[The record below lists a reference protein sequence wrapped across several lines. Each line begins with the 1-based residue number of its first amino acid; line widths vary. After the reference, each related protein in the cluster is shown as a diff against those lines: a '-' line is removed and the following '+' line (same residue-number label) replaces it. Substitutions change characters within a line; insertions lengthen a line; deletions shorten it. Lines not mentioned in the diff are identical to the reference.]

1 MGENKHIKELDN
13 FSKKYI
19 KDIDTEKLSPEFTS
33 ELMKKIQVLNV
44 YKVQSFTPLIS
55 KKVWFLIGFLLVAIL
70 SIPFNSNKE
79 SILSVPKLDVT
90 FLNKFQLS
98 NLFESVSISNTTF
111 SIICLFGFMIF
122 IQFIYLKKYFESRI
136 N

>member
-111 SIICLFGFMIF
+111 SIIFLFGFMIF

>member
-1 MGENKHIKELDN
+1 MGENKHIKELDD

-33 ELMKKIQVLNV
+33 ELMKKIQVLHV
-44 YKVQSFTPLIS
+44 YKVQPFTPLIS
-55 KKVWFLIGFLLVAIL
+55 KKVWFLIGLLLVALL
-70 SIPFNSNKE
+70 SIPFNSNEE
-79 SILSVPKLDVT
+79 SILSVSELDVT

-98 NLFESVSISNTTF
+98 NLIESVSISNTTF
-111 SIICLFGFMIF
+111 SIICLFGLMIF

-136 N
+136 H

>member
-1 MGENKHIKELDN
+1 MGENKHIKELDD

-44 YKVQSFTPLIS
+44 YKVQPFTPLIS
-55 KKVWFLIGFLLVAIL
+55 KKVWFLIGLLLVAIL
-70 SIPFNSNKE
+70 SIPFNSNEE
-79 SILSVPKLDVT
+79 SILSVPELGVT

-111 SIICLFGFMIF
+111 SIICLFGLMIF

-136 N
+136 H

>member
-1 MGENKHIKELDN
+1 MGENKHIKELDD

-33 ELMKKIQVLNV
+33 ELMKKIQVLHV
-44 YKVQSFTPLIS
+44 YKVQNFTPLIS
-55 KKVWFLIGFLLVAIL
+55 KKVWFLIGLLLVAIL
-70 SIPFNSNKE
+70 SIPFNSNEE
-79 SILSVPKLDVT
+79 SILSVPELDVT

-98 NLFESVSISNTTF
+98 NLIESVSISNTTF
-111 SIICLFGFMIF
+111 SIICLFGLMIF

-136 N
+136 H

>member
-1 MGENKHIKELDN
+1 MGENKHIKELDD

-44 YKVQSFTPLIS
+44 YKVQPFTPLIS
-55 KKVWFLIGFLLVAIL
+55 KKVWFLIGLLLVAIL
-70 SIPFNSNKE
+70 SIPFNSNEE
-79 SILSVPKLDVT
+79 SILSVPELDVT

-98 NLFESVSISNTTF
+98 NLIESVSISNTTF
-111 SIICLFGFMIF
+111 SIICLFGLMIF

-136 N
+136 H

>member
-19 KDIDTEKLSPEFTS
+19 KDIDTEILSPEFTS

-44 YKVQSFTPLIS
+44 YKVQPFKPLIS

-70 SIPFNSNKE
+70 SIPFNSNEE
-79 SILSVPKLDVT
+79 SILSVPELDVT

-98 NLFESVSISNTTF
+98 NLIESVSISNTTF

>member
-1 MGENKHIKELDN
+1 MGENKHIKELDD

-44 YKVQSFTPLIS
+44 YKVQPFTPLIS
-55 KKVWFLIGFLLVAIL
+55 KKVWFLIGLLLVAIL
-70 SIPFNSNKE
+70 SIPFNSNEE
-79 SILSVPKLDVT
+79 SILSVPELDVT

-111 SIICLFGFMIF
+111 SIICLFGLMIF

-136 N
+136 H

>member
-19 KDIDTEKLSPEFTS
+19 KDIDTEILSPEFTS

-44 YKVQSFTPLIS
+44 YKVQPFTPLIS

-70 SIPFNSNKE
+70 SIPFNSNEE
-79 SILSVPKLDVT
+79 SILSVPELDVT

-98 NLFESVSISNTTF
+98 NLIESVSISNTTF
-111 SIICLFGFMIF
+111 SIICLFGLMIF
-122 IQFIYLKKYFESRI
+122 IQFIYLKKYFESRMH
-136 N
+136 

>member
-70 SIPFNSNKE
+70 SIPFSSNKE

>member
-1 MGENKHIKELDN
+1 MGENKHIKELED

-44 YKVQSFTPLIS
+44 YKVQPFKPLIS

-70 SIPFNSNKE
+70 SIPFNSNEE
-79 SILSVPKLDVT
+79 SILSVPELDVT

-98 NLFESVSISNTTF
+98 NLIESVSISNTTF

>member
-44 YKVQSFTPLIS
+44 YKVQPFTPLIS

-70 SIPFNSNKE
+70 SIPFNSNEE
-79 SILSVPKLDVT
+79 SILSVPELDVT

>member
-1 MGENKHIKELDN
+1 MGENKHIKELDD

-44 YKVQSFTPLIS
+44 YKVQPFTPLIS
-55 KKVWFLIGFLLVAIL
+55 KKVWFLIGLLLVAIL
-70 SIPFNSNKE
+70 SIPFNSNEE
-79 SILSVPKLDVT
+79 SILSVPELDVT
-90 FLNKFQLS
+90 FLNKFQIS
-98 NLFESVSISNTTF
+98 NLIESVSISNTTF
-111 SIICLFGFMIF
+111 SIICLFGLMIF

-136 N
+136 H

>member
-70 SIPFNSNKE
+70 SIPFNSNEE
-79 SILSVPKLDVT
+79 SILSVPELDVT

>member
-1 MGENKHIKELDN
+1 MGENKHIKELDD

-44 YKVQSFTPLIS
+44 YKVQPFTPLIS
-55 KKVWFLIGFLLVAIL
+55 KKVWFLIGLLLVAIL
-70 SIPFNSNKE
+70 SIPFNSNEE
-79 SILSVPKLDVT
+79 SILSVPELGVT
-90 FLNKFQLS
+90 FLNKFQFS

-111 SIICLFGFMIF
+111 SIICLFGLMIF

-136 N
+136 H

>member
-1 MGENKHIKELDN
+1 MGENKHIKELDD

-44 YKVQSFTPLIS
+44 YKVQPFTPLIS
-55 KKVWFLIGFLLVAIL
+55 KKVWFLIGLLLVAIL
-70 SIPFNSNKE
+70 SISFNSNEE
-79 SILSVPKLDVT
+79 SILSVPELDVT

-98 NLFESVSISNTTF
+98 NLIESVSISNTTF
-111 SIICLFGFMIF
+111 SIICLFGLMIF

-136 N
+136 H

>member
-1 MGENKHIKELDN
+1 MGENKHIKELDD

-33 ELMKKIQVLNV
+33 ELMKKIQVLDV
-44 YKVQSFTPLIS
+44 YKVQPFTPLIS
-55 KKVWFLIGFLLVAIL
+55 KKVWFLIGLLLVAIL
-70 SIPFNSNKE
+70 SIPFNSNEE
-79 SILSVPKLDVT
+79 SILSVPELDVT

-111 SIICLFGFMIF
+111 SIICLFGLMIF

-136 N
+136 H

>member
-1 MGENKHIKELDN
+1 MGENKHIKELDD

-44 YKVQSFTPLIS
+44 YKVQAFTPLIS
-55 KKVWFLIGFLLVAIL
+55 KKVWFLIGLLLVAIL
-70 SIPFNSNKE
+70 SIPFNSNEE
-79 SILSVPKLDVT
+79 SILSVPELDVT

-111 SIICLFGFMIF
+111 SIICLFGLMIF

-136 N
+136 H

>member
-1 MGENKHIKELDN
+1 MGENKHIKELDD

-33 ELMKKIQVLNV
+33 ELMKKIQVLHV
-44 YKVQSFTPLIS
+44 YKVQTFTPLIS
-55 KKVWFLIGFLLVAIL
+55 KKVWFLIGLLLVAIL
-70 SIPFNSNKE
+70 SIPFNSNEE
-79 SILSVPKLDVT
+79 SILSVPELDVT

-111 SIICLFGFMIF
+111 SIICLFGLMIF

-136 N
+136 H

>member
-70 SIPFNSNKE
+70 YIPFNSNKE

>member
-1 MGENKHIKELDN
+1 MID
-13 FSKKYI
+13 KYF
-19 KDIDTEKLSPEFTS
+19 L
-33 ELMKKIQVLNV
+33 
-44 YKVQSFTPLIS
+44 PLIHSLVDHGWKGQWDIIDNRIELKTHPVKS
-55 KKVWFLIGFLLVAIL
+55 KITYNDALRIMLCIGIQL
-70 SIPFNSNKE
+70 SALHSNEE
-79 SILSVPKLDVT
+79 SILSVPELDVT

>member
-1 MGENKHIKELDN
+1 MGENKHIKELDD

-44 YKVQSFTPLIS
+44 YKVQAFTPLIS
-55 KKVWFLIGFLLVAIL
+55 KKVWFLIGLLLVAIL
-70 SIPFNSNKE
+70 SIPFNSNEE
-79 SILSVPKLDVT
+79 SILSVPELDVT

-98 NLFESVSISNTTF
+98 NLIESVSISNTTF
-111 SIICLFGFMIF
+111 SIICLFGLMIF

-136 N
+136 H

>member
-1 MGENKHIKELDN
+1 MGENKHIKELDD

-33 ELMKKIQVLNV
+33 ELMKKIQLLNV
-44 YKVQSFTPLIS
+44 YKVQAFTPLIS
-55 KKVWFLIGFLLVAIL
+55 KKVWFLIGLLLVAIL
-70 SIPFNSNKE
+70 SIPFNSNEE
-79 SILSVPKLDVT
+79 SILSVPELDVT

-98 NLFESVSISNTTF
+98 NLIESVSISNTTF
-111 SIICLFGFMIF
+111 SIICLFGLMIF

-136 N
+136 H

>member
-1 MGENKHIKELDN
+1 MGENKHIKELDD

-44 YKVQSFTPLIS
+44 YKVQTFTPLIS
-55 KKVWFLIGFLLVAIL
+55 KKVWFLIGLLLVAIL
-70 SIPFNSNKE
+70 SIPFNSNEE
-79 SILSVPKLDVT
+79 SILSVPELDVT

-98 NLFESVSISNTTF
+98 NLIESVSISNTTF
-111 SIICLFGFMIF
+111 SIICLFGLMIF

-136 N
+136 H

>member
-19 KDIDTEKLSPEFTS
+19 KDIDTEILSPEFTS

-44 YKVQSFTPLIS
+44 YKVQPFKPLIS

-70 SIPFNSNKE
+70 SIPFNSNEE
-79 SILSVPKLDVT
+79 SILSVPELDVT

>member
-1 MGENKHIKELDN
+1 MGENKHIKELDD

-44 YKVQSFTPLIS
+44 YKVQAFTPLIS
-55 KKVWFLIGFLLVAIL
+55 KKVWFLIGLLLVAIL
-70 SIPFNSNKE
+70 SIPFNSNEE
-79 SILSVPKLDVT
+79 SILSVPGLDVT

-111 SIICLFGFMIF
+111 SIICLFGLMIF

-136 N
+136 H